1 MQICTGEALFYC
13 SQMELVSII
22 IFDKN
27 KIAVLGKNP
36 DSVQNNFLNT
46 LYLYERQCRKK
57 ANKKSQEIEVSQR
70 KNQSDSARKF
80 PKKYVSVGLSRG
92 QSRKR

>member
-1 MQICTGEALFYC
+1 MQICTGEALFCC

-36 DSVQNNFLNT
+36 DSVQKNFFNT

-57 ANKKSQEIEVSQR
+57 ANKKPQEIEVLSEKKSER
-70 KNQSDSARKF
+70 FCSKNLKNNASA
-80 PKKYVSVGLSRG
+80 GLSRG